1 VCEGKWLWI
10 YAKISDIMVKN
21 LPFSPSIYLFLSLK
35 IFGERKKKGRKRER
49 ERERVDHRK
58 IYIAFR
64 PYM

>member
-1 VCEGKWLWI
+1 LERVRRR
-10 YAKISDIMVKN
+10 
-21 LPFSPSIYLFLSLK
+21 
-35 IFGERKKKGRKRER
+35 GERERER